1 MTFKW
6 IRQFFFNPPLQKSL
20 VDPRSEANGAVIT
33 LPRGGTL
40 FCFRR
45 YFNVACKGA
54 TMVRQ
59 ELSANF
65 DMFEQ
70 LEEMLWSTQVAVS
83 TPSL

>member
-1 MTFKW
+1 M
-6 IRQFFFNPPLQKSL
+6 
-20 VDPRSEANGAVIT
+20 DPRSEAIGAVIT

-40 FCFRR
+40 FRFRS
-45 YFNVACKGA
+45 YFIVACEDA

-70 LEEMLWSTQVAVS
+70 LQEMLWSTQVAFS